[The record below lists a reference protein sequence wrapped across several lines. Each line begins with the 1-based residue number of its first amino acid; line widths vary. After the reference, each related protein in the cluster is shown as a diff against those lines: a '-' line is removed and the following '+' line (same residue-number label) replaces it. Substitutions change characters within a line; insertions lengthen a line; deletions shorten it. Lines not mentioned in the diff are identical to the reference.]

1 MGRRFVNVLGGFL
14 RWIFTNWY
22 LRRPLR
28 MYFEKEDGTEDT
40 KQTWMNFVVVFI
52 FVLLLAVLS
61 EYLFKSEPKEFMEY

>member
-1 MGRRFVNVLGGFL
+1 
-14 RWIFTNWY
+14 
-22 LRRPLR
+22 